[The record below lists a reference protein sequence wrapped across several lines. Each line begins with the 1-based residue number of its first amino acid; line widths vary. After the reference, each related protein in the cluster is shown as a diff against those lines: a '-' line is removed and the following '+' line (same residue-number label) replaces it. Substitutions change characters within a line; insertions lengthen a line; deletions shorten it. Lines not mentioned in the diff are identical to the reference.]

1 MLACCHTHDVD
12 SAGAMC
18 RMLHL
23 YRINADIQISSMLD
37 HFPPLGYLVNT
48 TFHHE
53 TLILCDCVSA
63 DRGVKGGHGPERRA
77 RAAIE
82 EDIGR
87 CLRCSAICGSA
98 LRPLLPS
105 AVGIGKRESRGVIV
119 FNLESTRKEN
129 KINTEAVDDDA
140 EAFISRSSDS
150 QMGNRVLIL
159 EGHG

>member
-1 MLACCHTHDVD
+1 
-12 SAGAMC
+12 
-18 RMLHL
+18 MLHL
-23 YRINADIQISSMLD
+23 YRVNAEIQISSMLN

-63 DRGVKGGHGPERRA
+63 DRGVKGGRGRQV
-77 RAAIE
+77 RAAI
-82 EDIGR
+82 DIGYR
-87 CLRCSAICGSA
+87 KMRAMQRQLRECPPTVAF
-98 LRPLLPS
+98 
-105 AVGIGKRESRGVIV
+105 VGRRHRREERRNRFQVGKH
-119 FNLESTRKEN
+119 TQEN

-159 EGHG
+159 EGQ

>member
-1 MLACCHTHDVD
+1 
-12 SAGAMC
+12 
-18 RMLHL
+18 MLHL
-23 YRINADIQISSMLD
+23 YRVNAEIQISSMLD
-37 HFPPLGYLVNT
+37 HFPPLRYLVNT

-63 DRGVKGGHGPERRA
+63 DRGVKGGRGRQV
-77 RAAIE
+77 RAAI
-82 EDIGR
+82 DIGYR
-87 CLRCSAICGSA
+87 KMRAMQRKLRESA

-105 AVGIGKRESRGVIV
+105 AVGIGKRESKRGVIV

-159 EGHG
+159 EGHE